1 MEPITHSSYFSD
13 CRRCSYDFYTNV
25 LNLSLIKQ
33 TVNYDD
39 TKHITYISQMTER
52 NMIWYLL
59 SFNWP
64 NQYRGRIGSGQVGH
78 LAFRIP
84 KDTCHI
90 GK

>member
-1 MEPITHSSYFSD
+1 MEPITHIHHISLIVGD
-13 CRRCSYDFYTNV
+13 AQETYDFYTNV

-59 SFNWP
+59 SL
-64 NQYRGRIGSGQVGH
+64 IGQINIEVVSVQVR
-78 LAFRIP
+78 LDI
-84 KDTCHI
+84 
-90 GK
+90 

>member
-1 MEPITHSSYFSD
+1 MEPITHIHHISAIVGD
-13 CRRCSYDFYTNV
+13 AQETYDFYTNV

-59 SFNWP
+59 SL
-64 NQYRGRIGSGQVGH
+64 IGQINIEVVSVQVR
-78 LAFRIP
+78 LTFSV
-84 KDTCHI
+84 
-90 GK
+90 